1 MEESALDAFRKNVS
15 RFLVCYA
22 WIHVPLLGMV
32 AWFDHVDV
40 TRVALSATVLCV
52 IATISWRLNPIGLP
66 TRLANAG
73 VLTGLAA
80 LLVYAGTGT
89 WQVDYHMYFFAI
101 FAILAT
107 YCDWRPIAFAAIL
120 TAAHHL
126 VLDLVL
132 PSAVFPEEGLGRV
145 FLHALIV
152 VVECGILFWMA
163 IRVESLFREADD
175 ARRAS
180 EHAAAKASA
189 AEREAGVLLVE
200 REKLLNDTN
209 GALDA
214 LKFATGQ
221 AKLLAAERE
230 ELQERLRVEREH
242 ELRALVR
249 AFDETVGD
257 VVARLSLSASAML
270 DVASE
275 TTEIVDSSGRHLS
288 HVMDVTRA
296 SSTNVQSAAMATNN
310 LARVSEEIGKAV
322 SEATKVAEE
331 AAVEAMRTHKIVS
344 SLNSAAGTIGDV
356 VTLIDELMAQ
366 TNLLSLNAAIEAA
379 RAGENGRSFAVVAGE
394 MKKLAGRTEE
404 ATRQIEGAIG
414 TIATASESAVEAIGA
429 IAGTVERVSDLAG
442 EISESV
448 SHQSNATSEIAKS
461 VGAVAAGTDDVT
473 EAIATLAN
481 ESEKIGSVTQRVFT
495 AASEINARSIALR
508 DELHRFMESVVA

>member
-1 MEESALDAFRKNVS
+1 MEESALDAFRRNVS

-22 WIHVPLLGMV
+22 WIHVPVLTMV
-32 AWFDHVDV
+32 AWFDHVDAV
-40 TRVALSATVLCV
+40 RVAIMAGVLCV
-52 IATISWRLNPIGLP
+52 VATVSWRLNPIGLS

-73 VLTGLAA
+73 VLTGMAA
-80 LLVYAGTGT
+80 LLVYAGTGA
-89 WQVDYHMYFFAI
+89 WQVDYHMYFFAV

-145 FLHALIV
+145 LLHALVV

-175 ARRAS
+175 ARRSS
-180 EHAAAKASA
+180 EAAASKAVA
-189 AEREAGVLLVE
+189 AEREAAHLLIE
-200 REKLLNDTN
+200 RGKLLTETN

-214 LKFATGQ
+214 LKFATEQ
-221 AKLLAAERE
+221 AKSLALERE
-230 ELQERLRVEREH
+230 EMQDRVRSEREH

-257 VVARLSLSASAML
+257 VVTRLSLSASAML

-275 TTEIVDSSGRHLS
+275 TTEIVDSSGRHLA
-288 HVMDVTRA
+288 HVMNVTRA
-296 SSTNVQSAAMATNN
+296 STTNVQSAAAATSN
-310 LARVSEEIGKAV
+310 LAKVSDEIGQAV

-331 AAVEAMRTHKIVS
+331 AAKEAMRTHKIVS
-344 SLNSAAGTIGDV
+344 SINTAAGTIGDV

-404 ATRQIEGAIG
+404 ATRKIEGAIG
-414 TIATASESAVEAIGA
+414 TIASASESAVEAIGA
-429 IAGTVERVSDLAG
+429 IAGTVERVSDIAG
-442 EISESV
+442 EISQSV
-448 SHQSNATSEIAKS
+448 SHQSEATSEIAQS
-461 VGAVAAGTDDVT
+461 VNAVASGTDDVT

-481 ESEKIGSVTQRVFT
+481 ESEKIGSVTLRVFT
-495 AASEINARSIALR
+495 AASEINERSIALR
-508 DELHRFMESVVA
+508 DELHRFLESVVA